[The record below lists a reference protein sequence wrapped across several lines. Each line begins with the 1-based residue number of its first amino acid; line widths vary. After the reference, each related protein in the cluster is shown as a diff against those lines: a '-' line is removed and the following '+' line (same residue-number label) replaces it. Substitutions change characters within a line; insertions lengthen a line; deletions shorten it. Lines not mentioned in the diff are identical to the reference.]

1 MEYCMNPYQTC
12 RIASGFTQEQAT
24 ELLAVSIRT
33 LSNYEND
40 HAPVPEDVVKK
51 MIEVYNSPSLAWQH
65 FKHTSI
71 LGEYLTDVAP
81 PQSYS
86 DMVFQLILAQNDLE
100 PAVHQIME
108 ILRYGCVDSEQQE
121 GYETALEQI
130 KGVNAKLLSVL
141 FYAQRRDPA

>member
-1 MEYCMNPYQTC
+1 MEFCTNPYQAC
-12 RIASGFTQEQAT
+12 RVASGFTQERAT

-33 LSNYEND
+33 LSNYENN

-86 DMVFQLILAQNDLE
+86 DMVFQLILAENDLK
-100 PAVHQIME
+100 PAVRQIME
-108 ILRYGCVDSEQQE
+108 ALRHGCVDSGQQE
-121 GYETALEQI
+121 DYETAIEQI
-130 KGVNAKLLSVL
+130 KTVNAKLLSVL
-141 FYAQRRDPA
+141 FYAQRRTTD